1 MTQKIVVVET
11 EKEKIFTRV
20 WKLMGKDNR
29 ARRRN
34 FLLFF
39 WLPLLGLVAY
49 AIKCG
54 VIQSIIQY
62 FAGRP

>member
-11 EKEKIFTRV
+11 ENERWFSRV
-20 WKLMGKDNR
+20 WKLFGKNDR

-54 VIQSIIQY
+54 VVQSIIQY

>member
-11 EKEKIFTRV
+11 EKEKWFGKI
-20 WKLMGKDNR
+20 WKKIGRNDS

-34 FLLFF
+34 FVLFF

-54 VIQSIIQY
+54 VIQSVIQY